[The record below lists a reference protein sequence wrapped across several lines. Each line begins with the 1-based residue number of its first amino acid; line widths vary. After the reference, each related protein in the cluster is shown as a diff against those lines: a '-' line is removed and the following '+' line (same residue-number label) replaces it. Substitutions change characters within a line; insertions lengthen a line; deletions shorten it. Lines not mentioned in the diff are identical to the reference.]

1 MPGEQVDAQ
10 VLLEAD
16 QGAGEGG
23 LRHLHLLR
31 GPRDVLGA
39 GHPGEV
45 GEARGEQP
53 CRLFPVSCVTGL

>member
-1 MPGEQVDAQ
+1 MPGEQLDAE
-10 VLLEAD
+10 VLLQAD

-45 GEARGEQP
+45 GEARREQP
-53 CRLFPVSCVTGL
+53 GHLFSVSCVTGL